1 MSTKDDLKGSPKST
15 KDKWGR
21 DRKIKRWLRNRQN
34 TEWLENR
41 RETDWR
47 EQVKFWL
54 DTVEF
59 SGDDVSNVRGTWA
72 SLEELP
78 NEQEVVKSIAY
89 IERTQP
95 KETWNWRLQPQGER
109 YAQGERYVDWWC
121 HMRKFIDDRP
131 NFKDS
136 FTTDE
141 SAYEYPTYIY
151 PTLEKWSSLFKT
163 EWPHL
168 CTTDDLSITAVQDM
182 VLVNFAEWLLKL
194 AADRQMFRSE
204 NIYNQ
209 EIPRIVISGSTKEL
223 KVGGAGGQGTELDL
237 NVGQILSRDA
247 SVVYIM
253 QEGRKILSERG
264 FDTRAWEK
272 INKKYIWLLSE
283 K

>member
-1 MSTKDDLKGSPKST
+1 METKENSPKST
-15 KDKWGR
+15 KEKWDKDGN
-21 DRKIKRWLRNRQN
+21 IQNWLRNRQG
-34 TEWLENR
+34 
-41 RETDWR
+41 TDWR
-47 EQVKFWL
+47 EQVIFWL

-59 SGDDVSNVRGTWA
+59 SRDDVSNVRGTWA

-109 YAQGERYVDWWC
+109 YVEGERYVDWWC

-136 FTTDE
+136 ADSATTDE
-141 SAYEYPTYIY
+141 NVYNYPTYIY
-151 PTLEKWSSLFKT
+151 PTLEKWSYLFKT
-163 EWPHL
+163 KWSIFFK
-168 CTTDDLSITAVQDM
+168 TVDLSITAVQDM

-204 NIYNQ
+204 NIYNP
-209 EIPRIVISGSTKEL
+209 EIPRIVISGDGKKEL
-223 KVGGAGGQGTELDL
+223 ILDVQFLEETQDL
-237 NVGQILSRDA
+237 NIQDRDA
-247 SVVYIM
+247 SVTYIM
-253 QEGRKILSERG
+253 QEGSKILSERG

>member
-1 MSTKDDLKGSPKST
+1 MSTKEDRKDSPKST
-15 KDKWGR
+15 QEKWGI
-21 DRKIKRWLRNRQN
+21 DPNIKRWLRNRQD
-34 TEWLENR
+34 TAWA
-41 RETDWR
+41 

-54 DTVEF
+54 HTVEF
-59 SGDDVSNVRGTWA
+59 RSDDVSNVRGTWA

-109 YAQGERYVDWWC
+109 YVDWWC

-136 FTTDE
+136 TTTNE
-141 SAYEYPTYIY
+141 RAYEYPTYIY
-151 PTLEKWSSLFKT
+151 PTLEKWSDLFKNK
-163 EWPHL
+163 WPHL
-168 CTTDDLSITAVQDM
+168 YTTEDLSITAVQDM

-223 KVGGAGGQGTELDL
+223 KVGGAGGLGPKLDL
-237 NVGQILSRDA
+237 EKEVGQILSRDA

-253 QEGRKILSERG
+253 QEGSKILSERG

>member
-1 MSTKDDLKGSPKST
+1 MERKENSPKST
-15 KDKWGR
+15 KEKWEI
-21 DRKIKRWLRNRQN
+21 DEDIQNWLGDRQN
-34 TEWLENR
+34 TDLG
-41 RETDWR
+41 

-59 SGDDVSNVRGTWA
+59 SRVDNLNVRGTWA

-109 YAQGERYVDWWC
+109 YVEGERYVDWWC

-136 FTTDE
+136 ADSATTDE
-141 SAYEYPTYIY
+141 NVYNYPTYIY
-151 PTLEKWSSLFKT
+151 PTLEKWSYLFKT
-163 EWPHL
+163 KWSIFFK
-168 CTTDDLSITAVQDM
+168 TVDLSITAVQDM

-223 KVGGAGGQGTELDL
+223 KFGGAGGQGPNLDL
-237 NVGQILSRDA
+237 KKEVGQILSRDA

-253 QEGRKILSERG
+253 QEGSKILSERG

>member
-1 MSTKDDLKGSPKST
+1 
-15 KDKWGR
+15 
-21 DRKIKRWLRNRQN
+21 
-34 TEWLENR
+34 
-41 RETDWR
+41 
-47 EQVKFWL
+47 
-54 DTVEF
+54 
-59 SGDDVSNVRGTWA
+59 
-72 SLEELP
+72 
-78 NEQEVVKSIAY
+78 
-89 IERTQP
+89 
-95 KETWNWRLQPQGER
+95 
-109 YAQGERYVDWWC
+109 
-121 HMRKFIDDRP
+121 MRKFIDDRP

-136 FTTDE
+136 VTTDE

-168 CTTDDLSITAVQDM
+168 CTTEDLSITAVQDM

-237 NVGQILSRDA
+237 KVGQILSRDA

-253 QEGRKILSERG
+253 EECSKILSERG
-264 FDTRAWEK
+264 IDIEIFKKWEE
-272 INKKYIWLLSE
+272 INKKYTWLLGP
-283 K
+283 

>member
-1 MSTKDDLKGSPKST
+1 METKENSPKST
-15 KDKWGR
+15 KEKWKIDR
-21 DRKIKRWLRNRQN
+21 DIQNWLRNRQD
-34 TEWLENR
+34 
-41 RETDWR
+41 TDWR
-47 EQVKFWL
+47 EQVNFWL

-59 SGDDVSNVRGTWA
+59 SRDDEFNVRGTWA

-109 YAQGERYVDWWC
+109 YVEGERYVVWWC

-136 FTTDE
+136 ANTDE
-141 SAYEYPTYIY
+141 TVYNYPTYIY
-151 PTLEKWSSLFKT
+151 PTLEKWSYLFKT
-163 EWPHL
+163 KWSHL
-168 CTTDDLSITAVQDM
+168 LKTEDLSITAVQDM

-223 KVGGAGGQGTELDL
+223 KIGGAQGQGPNLDL
-237 NVGQILSRDA
+237 KKEVGQILSRDA

-253 QEGRKILSERG
+253 QEGSKILSERG

>member
-1 MSTKDDLKGSPKST
+1 MSTKDDSDGSPKST

-21 DRKIKRWLRNRQN
+21 DGNIKRWLRNRQN

-41 RETDWR
+41 QESDWR

-59 SGDDVSNVRGTWA
+59 SRDDDSNVRGTWA

-131 NFKDS
+131 DFKDS
-136 FTTDE
+136 VTTHE

-151 PTLEKWSSLFKT
+151 PTLDKWSSLFKT

-168 CTTDDLSITAVQDM
+168 CTTEDLSITAVQDM

-209 EIPRIVISGSTKEL
+209 EIPRIVISGSTKEGFTKEL
-223 KVGGAGGQGTELDL
+223 KLDL
-237 NVGQILSRDA
+237 KKEVGKILLRDA

-264 FDTRAWEK
+264 FDTGVWEK
-272 INKKYIWLLSE
+272 INKKYTWLLSG